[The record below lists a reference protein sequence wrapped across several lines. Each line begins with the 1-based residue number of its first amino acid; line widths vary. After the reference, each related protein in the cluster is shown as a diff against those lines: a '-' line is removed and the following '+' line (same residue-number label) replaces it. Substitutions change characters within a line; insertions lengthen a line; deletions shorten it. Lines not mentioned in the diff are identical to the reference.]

1 MTESMPS
8 AQGDDAPPS
17 FWQTVGSVLA
27 AFFGVQ
33 SSRARKRD
41 FTRGQPWH
49 YVVVGLVVTIVF
61 VAVLA
66 GLVRLVLTVAGV

>member
-1 MTESMPS
+1 MLRVSGARASDET
-8 AQGDDAPPS
+8 PPS

-41 FTRGQPWH
+41 FTRGKPWH
-49 YVVVGLVVTIVF
+49 YLLMGLVVTVVF
-61 VAVLA
+61 VAVLV
-66 GLVRLVLTVAGV
+66 GLVRLVLALAGV

>member
-1 MTESMPS
+1 MLRVIGARANDE
-8 AQGDDAPPS
+8 APPS

-41 FTRGQPWH
+41 FTRGKPWH
-49 YVVVGLVVTIVF
+49 YLLMGLVVTVVF
-61 VAVLA
+61 VAVLV
-66 GLVRLVLTVAGV
+66 GLVRVVLALAGV

>member
-1 MTESMPS
+1 M
-8 AQGDDAPPS
+8 
-17 FWQTVGSVLA
+17 A

-49 YVVVGLVVTIVF
+49 YVVMGLVVTIVF